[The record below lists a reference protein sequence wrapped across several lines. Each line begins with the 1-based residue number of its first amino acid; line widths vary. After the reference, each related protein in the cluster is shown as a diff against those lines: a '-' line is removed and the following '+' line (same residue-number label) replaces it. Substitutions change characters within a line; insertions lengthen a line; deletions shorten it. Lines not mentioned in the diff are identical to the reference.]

1 MRSAAAACLSG
12 AHAGILK
19 LHFLAATGAAP
30 MVDPYWGGHIVIWL
44 AGRLAEA
51 TEMHKVKWAGETD
64 KCIKSANSS
73 HFSAWFS
80 CRVLCL
86 PKTFSFGNKS
96 RGSNCWFTGQDQ
108 KNKKHLNVKM
118 WLFPKVH
125 WSIQSPRISPL
136 SVEVLPTSTDEV
148 PWLLSQCL
156 CNAAAAAAVSSHIL
170 SSGEKHEI
178 CSIQRTR
185 QRKKKSPSRSS
196 LHLLSARVCLSHS
209 VWTRLAPQ
217 TPRRANQQVKWAAP
231 VLVLGFCTGLGG
243 GGEEHQWHIKK
254 TSGGKFSASPSA
266 ANFKSE
272 EANVVLNYRPK

>member
-1 MRSAAAACLSG
+1 MWFTFERVASGSEAKHIRLTLSVGVSKIYYSWSLGCFIVFARDTYEQNIFSAPCSSFISLVWHKQAQSADDWYTVCRLKGGIEQKQSKSLFQTLLCGGALCFSFLSLMRSTAVACLSG
-12 AHAGILK
+12 AHAGFLK

-108 KNKKHLNVKM
+108 K
-118 WLFPKVH
+118 
-125 WSIQSPRISPL
+125 
-136 SVEVLPTSTDEV
+136 
-148 PWLLSQCL
+148 
-156 CNAAAAAAVSSHIL
+156 
-170 SSGEKHEI
+170 
-178 CSIQRTR
+178 
-185 QRKKKSPSRSS
+185 
-196 LHLLSARVCLSHS
+196 
-209 VWTRLAPQ
+209 
-217 TPRRANQQVKWAAP
+217 
-231 VLVLGFCTGLGG
+231 
-243 GGEEHQWHIKK
+243 K
-254 TSGGKFSASPSA
+254 TK
-266 ANFKSE
+266 NI
-272 EANVVLNYRPK
+272 